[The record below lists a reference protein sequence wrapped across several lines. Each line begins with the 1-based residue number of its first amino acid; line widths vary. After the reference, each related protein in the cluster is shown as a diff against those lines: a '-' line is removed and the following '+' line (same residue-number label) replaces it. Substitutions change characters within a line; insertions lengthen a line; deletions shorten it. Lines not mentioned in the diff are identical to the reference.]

1 MHPWRKIFDSFCIKD
16 DVCDWIT
23 YPSADQAFF
32 ASRHWGEGGGGWAPE
47 TPLYNFKTAHV
58 TATENVL
65 IISNFWNYDVT
76 LLIYGQ
82 NPNFPPSTH

>member
-32 ASRHWGEGGGGWAPE
+32 APE